1 MWARLVRGRVPE
13 ARGTAGPAAVYAI
26 SPAGR
31 GGLRKRIIEDPMTTF
46 QTRAAALVAALLLS
60 LPAAAQEAPRD
71 SGDAAPDSTWR
82 EHYAAGEAAQRAGDW
97 GAWRYQLVRVR
108 EQVGYH
114 PSVVLNL
121 ARADA
126 RLGRTEDAIEWLRAY
141 AASGLTA
148 DVAADTA
155 LASVRTEPG
164 WAAIA
169 ERIAANRQPVGSARV
184 AFTLPDS
191 AFLAEGVAFDAR
203 SGRFFLSSLRH
214 GSIAAYSPDGTWA
227 ELVPARRDGQWSMLA
242 LAADTLTRTLWATT
256 AASPLFAG
264 YQAADSGRSAVLAYD
279 LDTGALRRR
288 YDPPAEGPHTLGD
301 MAVAPDGTVYVSDAD
316 EGVVYRIERG
326 ATEMERFAAEGLVS
340 PQGIAVSGDGRRLF
354 VADYVRGIAIVDR
367 QSSEVT
373 WVQAPDSIAISGI
386 DGLVRAGRGLVAL
399 QNGVTPKR
407 VVYLELDAAGTA
419 VTGWRALESGT
430 PLLTQPTHAVV
441 VGGEIFFIAD
451 SGWERIGDDGAV
463 KPGMV
468 LEPAHV
474 LRTAVP

>member
-1 MWARLVRGRVPE
+1 
-13 ARGTAGPAAVYAI
+13 
-26 SPAGR
+26 
-31 GGLRKRIIEDPMTTF
+31 MTTF
-46 QTRAAALVAALLLS
+46 PIRAAALVAALLLS
-60 LPAAAQEAPRD
+60 FPAAAQEAAGD
-71 SGDAAPDSTWR
+71 SAGAAAPDSTWR

-155 LASVRTEPG
+155 LASVRSEPG

-169 ERIAANRQPVGSARV
+169 ERIAGNARPVGSAQV
-184 AFTLPDS
+184 AITSRDS
-191 AFLAEGVAFDAR
+191 AFLPEGVAFDAR
-203 SGRFFLSSLRH
+203 TGRFFLSSLRH
-214 GSIAAYSPDGTWA
+214 GGVASYGQDGTWA
-227 ELVPARRDGQWSMLA
+227 EFVPARRDGQWSMLA

-264 YQAADSGRSAVLAYD
+264 YQAADSGKSSVLAYD
-279 LDTGALRRR
+279 LDTGTLRRR
-288 YDPPAEGPHTLGD
+288 FDAETEGPHTLGD

-326 ATEMERFAAEGLVS
+326 GTEMEPFAAEGLVS
-340 PQGIAVSGDGRRLF
+340 PQGIAVSGDGRRLY

-367 QSSEVT
+367 ANGEVS

-399 QNGVTPKR
+399 QNGVSPKR

-430 PLLTQPTHAVV
+430 PLLTQPTHGVV

-451 SGWERIGDDGAV
+451 SGWERIGDEGAV
-463 KPGMV
+463 RPGMV